1 MATSEVVCCIFLST
15 DELLRMEQLAVCASS
30 DFINDSGLKIYENC
44 TRHVLSCTGLA
55 EEGVESIVT
64 STNGLITWHLPI
76 SLKKQHSNAQHPL
89 QPKKLFKFPTSTLN
103 KCNIGYKEC
112 T

>member
-30 DFINDSGLKIYENC
+30 DFINDSGLEIHENC
-44 TRHVLSCTGLA
+44 TRHVLSGTGLA

-64 STNGLITWHLPI
+64 TTYGLITRHLPI
-76 SLKKQHSNAQHPL
+76 SLKNNTVMLNIQG
-89 QPKKLFKFPTSTLN
+89 LFLN
-103 KCNIGYKEC
+103 
-112 T
+112 